1 MDTSQAWKRL
11 LQIRS
16 RSEDYVLSMKMH
28 LQELAL
34 HNPLLIE
41 RILLILSCLM
51 VLWLK
56 QKAGSP

>member
-1 MDTSQAWKRL
+1 MDIDLAWKKL
-11 LQIRS
+11 LLIKS
-16 RSEDYVLSMKMH
+16 KSGVFVLNTKTH

-34 HNPLLIE
+34 YNPLLIE

>member
-1 MDTSQAWKRL
+1 MDTNQAWRKL
-11 LQIRS
+11 SLIKS
-16 RSEDYVLSMKMH
+16 KSGDYVLSMKTH
-28 LQELAL
+28 LHELAL

-51 VLWLK
+51 VLWLR